1 MSPCI
6 VCFSIVVVL
15 LFTALDIQLEKNSVH
30 LSDTLI
36 EWVYKFFGL
45 EMLALSGIKVSK
57 HIGSAFGR
65 LSDAVDGFTA
75 DEDYYEAVGDTNSET
90 SETKETEDESE

>member
-1 MSPCI
+1 MKLKTKIKRKFNKLFKGHMSQII
-6 VCFSIVVVL
+6 VTFSIFTVVL
-15 LFTALDIQLEKNSVH
+15 FTIVDIYLEIKDVH

-65 LSDAVDGFTA
+65 TEEAIDG
-75 DEDYYEAVGDTNSET
+75 SEPL
-90 SETKETEDESE
+90 EESED

>member
-1 MSPCI
+1 MKLKTKIKRKFNKLFKGHMSQII
-6 VCFSIVVVL
+6 VTFSIFTVVL
-15 LFTALDIQLEKNSVH
+15 FTVVDIYLEIKDVH

-65 LSDAVDGFTA
+65 TEEAIDG
-75 DEDYYEAVGDTNSET
+75 SEPL
-90 SETKETEDESE
+90 EESEE

>member
-1 MSPCI
+1 MKLRTKIKRKIYKIFKGHMSQII
-6 VCFSIVVVL
+6 VTFSIFTVVL
-15 LFTALDIQLEKNSVH
+15 FTIVDIYLEIKDVH

-65 LSDAVDGFTA
+65 TEEAIDG
-75 DEDYYEAVGDTNSET
+75 SEPL
-90 SETKETEDESE
+90 EESED